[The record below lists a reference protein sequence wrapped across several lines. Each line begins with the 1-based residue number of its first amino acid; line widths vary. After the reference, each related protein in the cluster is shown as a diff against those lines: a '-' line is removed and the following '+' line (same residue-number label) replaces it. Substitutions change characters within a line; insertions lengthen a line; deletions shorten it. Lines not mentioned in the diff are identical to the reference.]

1 MHASIDHLL
10 SLRDGQPVDA
20 ATVAHVD
27 QCARCLAELRK
38 LRETQVKLQS
48 LPQLDAPSSFQEIQR
63 AMARPANAPRRIV
76 SARLVAALAFVTL
89 TAIFFVALRDGTRT
103 PVAEHKPVEQQ
114 TPAID
119 IIETARVPELVARSQ
134 QLEDLLQ
141 KLPDRPRIERVS
153 TAAMIDTI
161 EDRIQW
167 LDFQLSDARDSG
179 LNEEQT
185 RRLWRERVELM
196 DSLVKVRYAEAEFPS
211 DRSILMNNR
220 SKVFASLIVAALL
233 AVAANAGAAEPDS
246 KAADAKSAD
255 NDAKLQAERERKLA
269 DARRRL
275 DEAAREVAN
284 LSISMSDDMVPHM
297 RTFGRV
303 MGGPPRAVLGI
314 NLGTNDDVKGGGVEV
329 VSVSP
334 GGAAERAGL
343 KAGDVLTEINGKA
356 LKSSDD
362 ESAREQLL
370 SSMRKVKP
378 GDTVALSY
386 RRDNKVVKANLVAQP
401 LQDHFFTMA
410 VPPGPPGM
418 GPMPRMPNFVFM
430 RGEGVFGSAELVPL
444 TPKLG
449 QYFGT
454 QTGLWWY
461 ARPRTAA

>member
-1 MHASIDHLL
+1 
-10 SLRDGQPVDA
+10 
-20 ATVAHVD
+20 
-27 QCARCLAELRK
+27 
-38 LRETQVKLQS
+38 
-48 LPQLDAPSSFQEIQR
+48 
-63 AMARPANAPRRIV
+63 
-76 SARLVAALAFVTL
+76 
-89 TAIFFVALRDGTRT
+89 
-103 PVAEHKPVEQQ
+103 
-114 TPAID
+114 
-119 IIETARVPELVARSQ
+119 
-134 QLEDLLQ
+134 
-141 KLPDRPRIERVS
+141 
-153 TAAMIDTI
+153 
-161 EDRIQW
+161 
-167 LDFQLSDARDSG
+167 
-179 LNEEQT
+179 
-185 RRLWRERVELM
+185 
-196 DSLVKVRYAEAEFPS
+196 
-211 DRSILMNNR
+211 MNNR

-255 NDAKLQAERERKLA
+255 NDAKLQAERARKLA

-418 GPMPRMPNFVFM
+418 GPMPSMPNFVFM

-454 QTGLWWY
+454 QTGLLVVRAPEDSRLKLEDGDVIVDIDGRTPSSPSHALRILSSY
-461 ARPRTAA
+461 QPGEKLKLNILRTKKRMSFEVTVPEDARFNGARFEQGFSVAPESVIEAMPMPGVPGIRVDGPGPVTLPAPPLPDEPV

>member
-48 LPQLDAPSSFQEIQR
+48 LPPRDAPSSFQEIQR

-196 DSLVKVRYAEAEFPS
+196 DSLVKVRYAE
-211 DRSILMNNR
+211 
-220 SKVFASLIVAALL
+220 
-233 AVAANAGAAEPDS
+233 
-246 KAADAKSAD
+246 
-255 NDAKLQAERERKLA
+255 
-269 DARRRL
+269 
-275 DEAAREVAN
+275 
-284 LSISMSDDMVPHM
+284 
-297 RTFGRV
+297 
-303 MGGPPRAVLGI
+303 
-314 NLGTNDDVKGGGVEV
+314 GGV
-329 VSVSP
+329 S
-334 GGAAERAGL
+334 
-343 KAGDVLTEINGKA
+343 
-356 LKSSDD
+356 
-362 ESAREQLL
+362 
-370 SSMRKVKP
+370 
-378 GDTVALSY
+378 
-386 RRDNKVVKANLVAQP
+386 
-401 LQDHFFTMA
+401 F
-410 VPPGPPGM
+410 
-418 GPMPRMPNFVFM
+418 
-430 RGEGVFGSAELVPL
+430 
-444 TPKLG
+444 
-449 QYFGT
+449 
-454 QTGLWWY
+454 
-461 ARPRTAA
+461 

>member
-1 MHASIDHLL
+1 M
-10 SLRDGQPVDA
+10 
-20 ATVAHVD
+20 
-27 QCARCLAELRK
+27 
-38 LRETQVKLQS
+38 
-48 LPQLDAPSSFQEIQR
+48 
-63 AMARPANAPRRIV
+63 
-76 SARLVAALAFVTL
+76 
-89 TAIFFVALRDGTRT
+89 
-103 PVAEHKPVEQQ
+103 
-114 TPAID
+114 
-119 IIETARVPELVARSQ
+119 
-134 QLEDLLQ
+134 
-141 KLPDRPRIERVS
+141 
-153 TAAMIDTI
+153 
-161 EDRIQW
+161 
-167 LDFQLSDARDSG
+167 
-179 LNEEQT
+179 
-185 RRLWRERVELM
+185 
-196 DSLVKVRYAEAEFPS
+196 
-211 DRSILMNNR
+211 LMNNR
-220 SKVFASLIVAALL
+220 SRVFASLTLAALL
-233 AVAANAGAAEPDS
+233 AVVTNAGAAEQDS
-246 KAADAKSAD
+246 KAADK
-255 NDAKLQAERERKLA
+255 DATSQAERERKLA

-284 LSISMSDDMVPHM
+284 LSISLSDDMVPYA

-356 LKSSDD
+356 LKSSED

-401 LQDHFFTMA
+401 LQDHFFTRA
-410 VPPGPPGM
+410 VPAPGF

-430 RGEGVFGSAELVPL
+430 RGEGVFGSAELVPM

-454 QTGLWWY
+454 ETGLLVVRAPDDSRLKLEDGDVIVDIDGRTPASPSHALRILSSY
-461 ARPRTAA
+461 QPGEKLKLNILRTKKRMSFEVTVPEDARFDGARFERGFSVQPEGVIEAMPVPGVPGIRVEGPGPVTLPAPPLPDEPV